1 MTSKILLMSDIHITV
16 SGTDIVGLD
25 PQSRFRRCLDHAA
38 RHHEDASHL
47 FLLGDLTHH
56 GTQVEYEILRE
67 ILSAQPF
74 PVTLML
80 GNHDRRGPFAQVFP
94 EHSAAFQQGHQDF
107 GANRILYLDTMD
119 ENAPNKHSGLMCP
132 ARLSW
137 LQAQLEAGQGPIIVL
152 AHHHMLAS
160 GFEGMDEIK
169 LSNGLA
175 VAEMIAGSSRCQMV
189 INGHIHRI
197 IFSIFKGV
205 AHAMIKSPCHQMP
218 MILGKGA
225 SSLSVAKPGG
235 YGVLLLD
242 PTSPV
247 LHHVDVDLP
256 SGPVEFD
263 LAS

>member
-1 MTSKILLMSDIHITV
+1 MTLV
-16 SGTDIVGLD
+16 
-25 PQSRFRRCLDHAA
+25 
-38 RHHEDASHL
+38 
-47 FLLGDLTHH
+47 
-56 GTQVEYEILRE
+56 
-67 ILSAQPF
+67 
-74 PVTLML
+74 L
-80 GNHDRRGPFAQVFP
+80 GNHDRRAPFAQVFP

-107 GANRILYLDTMD
+107 SATRIIYLDTMD

-137 LQAQLEAGQGPIIVL
+137 LQAQLEAGQGPMIVL

-175 VAEMIAGSSRCQMV
+175 VAEMIAGSTRRQMV
-189 INGHIHRI
+189 INGHIQHLQRL
-197 IFSIFKGV
+197 
-205 AHAMIKSPCHQMP
+205 AHAMIKNPCQQMP

-225 SSLSVAKPGG
+225 SSLSVAEPGG